1 MTSRNNMN
9 RIGVPAPDDSVAAA
23 VPQEDTKTMGYAV
36 PTEIVDLPSK
46 GAFYKEG
53 HPLFGRDTI
62 EIRHMTAK
70 DEDILTNPSLI
81 KKGVVLDRLLESVI
95 VDKTIKISDLLIC
108 DKSALIVTTRIN
120 AYGEEY
126 SVKIPCANCGA
137 VADYEFDL
145 NEATKVSDFEDVIDQ
160 VDDVSLT
167 EKGTFLITLPRT
179 KAVVEVRP
187 LDGVDEQTIAKTNAM
202 RAKNKMQPLGLT
214 DQIKMFVKSV
224 NSNEDRGYISE
235 FVDNMPAGDSLYMR
249 SRYSL
254 VMPSFELVQ
263 DWACND
269 CQYEQVLEVPFT
281 SEFFWP
287 KQ

>member
-1 MTSRNNMN
+1 MTTRNNMN
-9 RIGVPAPDDSVAAA
+9 RIGAQAPSDSVAAA
-23 VPQEDTKTMGYAV
+23 VSQEETRTMGYTV
-36 PTEIVDLPSK
+36 PTEIIDLPSK
-46 GAFYKEG
+46 GMFYKEG
-53 HPLFGRDTI
+53 HPLHGRDSI

-70 DEDILTNPSLI
+70 DEDILTNASLV
-81 KKGVVLDRLLESVI
+81 KKGVVLDRLLESLI
-95 VDKTIKISDLLIC
+95 MDKTINPVDLLVC
-108 DKSALIVTTRIN
+108 DKSALIVATRIN
-120 AYGEEY
+120 AYGEDY
-126 SVKIPCANCGA
+126 SVKIPCASCGS

-145 NEATKVSDFEDVIDQ
+145 NEATKVSDFEEVVNE

-167 EKGTFLITLPRT
+167 ERGTFLITLPRT
-179 KAVVEVRP
+179 KATVEVRP
-187 LDGVDEQTIAKTNAM
+187 LDGTDEQTIAKTNAM

-214 DQIKMFVKSV
+214 DQIKLFIKSV
-224 NSNEDRGYISE
+224 NGSEDRGTISE

-263 DWACND
+263 DWSCND